1 MRDVFPVKFYKDEGF
16 VEYKVEINDE
26 DLDQI
31 IGEYLSRH
39 AKFDF
44 DELDVVNNRPVN
56 VWLYAKCRKYV
67 DPAASRRKQETE
79 AAKLGAE
86 VSVSGPYDDN
96 PTGR

>member
-1 MRDVFPVKFYKDEGF
+1 MRDIFPVKFYSDEGF
-16 VEYKVEINDE
+16 VEYKVEITDD
-26 DLDQI
+26 DLEEI
-31 IGEYLSRH
+31 IGDYLTRH

-44 DELDVVNNRPVN
+44 DEIEVVNNRPMN

-67 DPAASRRKQETE
+67 DPDATDAEQEAE

-86 VSVSGPYDDN
+86 VNVTGEYDDN